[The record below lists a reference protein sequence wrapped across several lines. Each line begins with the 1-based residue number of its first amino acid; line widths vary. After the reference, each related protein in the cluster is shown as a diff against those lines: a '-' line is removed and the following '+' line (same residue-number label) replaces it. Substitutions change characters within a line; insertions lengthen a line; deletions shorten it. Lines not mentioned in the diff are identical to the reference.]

1 VSPPLY
7 AIAAIDAGRAV
18 TSKARGAHATDPV
31 VSEAPRRGLAPT
43 AVGALR
49 SLIGTALVRTG
60 EAIRG
65 TGGTQPSGAC

>member
-31 VSEAPRRGLAPT
+31 SPETPEPLSAPT
-43 AVGALR
+43 AIGALR
-49 SLIGTALVRTG
+49 SLVGNLLVRTG